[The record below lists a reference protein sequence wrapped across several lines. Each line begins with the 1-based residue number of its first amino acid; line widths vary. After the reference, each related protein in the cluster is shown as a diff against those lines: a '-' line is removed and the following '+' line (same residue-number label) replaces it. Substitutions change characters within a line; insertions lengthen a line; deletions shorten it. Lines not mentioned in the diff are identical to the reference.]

1 LNTIHE
7 PDLSV
12 IIPCYNE
19 SAVLP
24 LLDARLREC
33 LEGLR
38 VSWEVIFVDDG
49 SEDSTFQQL
58 AVMHA
63 NEPRFK
69 VISLSRNFG
78 HQAAL
83 RAGLARA
90 GGKAVAI
97 LDADLQDPPEL
108 IGQGLMKLS
117 EGYDV
122 VYAVRRKRKESFLK
136 HGMYALY
143 YRLLSRIAEVNI
155 PLDAGDFCL
164 MARRVVTI
172 LKAMPEQNFFLRGLR
187 AWTGFTQFGLE
198 YEREPRAAG
207 KTKYPLKKL
216 LRLAADGV
224 FSFSA
229 MPLRIATAI
238 GSVVML
244 LSLVLGTFLTVWR
257 FGGFPVMGHTASE
270 LPGWTGIVCLLL
282 FLNGVQFLIVGLQ
295 GEYIGR
301 IYSEVKQRP
310 PWIVREALGWNGGQE
325 PALINDRDLVQKQ

>member
-1 LNTIHE
+1 LQTIQEH
-7 PDLSV
+7 DLSV

-24 LLDARLREC
+24 LLEARLREC

-38 VSWEVIFVDDG
+38 ISWEVIFIDDG
-49 SEDSTFQQL
+49 SQDTTFQQL
-58 AVMHA
+58 AAMHA

-83 RAGLARA
+83 QAGLARA

-108 IGQGLMKLS
+108 LGQGLVKLN

-122 VYAVRRKRKESFLK
+122 VYAVRKKRKESVVKRGL
-136 HGMYALY
+136 YVVY
-143 YRLLSRIAEVNI
+143 YRLLSSIAEVNI

-164 MARRVVTI
+164 MGRRVATI

-187 AWTGFTQFGLE
+187 AWTGFRQFGLE

-207 KTKYPLKKL
+207 ITKYPFKRL

-224 FSFSA
+224 FGFSTV
-229 MPLRIATAI
+229 PLRIATAV
-238 GSVVML
+238 GFGVML
-244 LSLVLGTFLTVWR
+244 LSLLLGVFLIVWR
-257 FGGFPVMGHTASE
+257 FGRFPLMGHTAVE

-282 FLNGVQFLIVGLQ
+282 FLSGVQFLILGLV

-310 PWIVREALGWNGGQE
+310 RWIEREALGWNGVPGH
-325 PALINDRDLVQKQ
+325 PVINDRDLV